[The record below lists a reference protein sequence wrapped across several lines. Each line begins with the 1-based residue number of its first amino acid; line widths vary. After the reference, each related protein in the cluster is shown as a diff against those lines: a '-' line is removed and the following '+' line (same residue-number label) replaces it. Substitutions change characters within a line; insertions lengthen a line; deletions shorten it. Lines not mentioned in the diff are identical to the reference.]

1 MTKSDPSCDAQDI
14 LIELRDVTVRSVM
27 HPYPN
32 WIRNWNWTICS
43 GDHWLVGA
51 KPDSG
56 KTPLLSVAAGLMHAH
71 QGSVRFFN
79 REVQDLEPES
89 WLDEKLRMGMVFEDG
104 GKVFQELTVYENL
117 LLPLDYHQR
126 LAPEGRSAHVQSI
139 LEITEMSDFAHQP
152 AAGLSRNW
160 KQRLGLARAMVLQPE
175 VLFLDNPLGAVDAHH
190 GMWWLKF
197 LDRLMTGEWEWQ
209 PKALVVS
216 ANDLTP
222 WMSRINHLALI
233 NNGKWLEIDP
243 SDRDALDNDP
253 LIQSLMTANI

>member
-1 MTKSDPSCDAQDI
+1 MTESNPSCEGKDI
-14 LIELRDVTVRSVM
+14 LIELRDVTVRSITPAYS
-27 HPYPN
+27 H

-43 GDHWLVGA
+43 GDRWLVGA

-56 KTPLLSVAAGLMHAH
+56 KTPLLSVAAGLMHAQ
-71 QGSVRFFN
+71 QGSVRYFN
-79 REVQDLEPES
+79 HEVKDLEPES

-104 GKVFQELTVYENL
+104 GKVFQELTVHENL
-117 LLPLDYHQR
+117 LLPLDYHER
-126 LAPEGRSAHVQSI
+126 LAPDARNAHVESI
-139 LEITEMSDFAHQP
+139 LEITEMTHLTHQT

-190 GMWWLKF
+190 GLWWLKF
-197 LDRLMTGEWEWQ
+197 LDRLMAGEWDWQ

-233 NNGKWLEIDP
+233 NNGNWVEIDP
-243 SDRDALDNDP
+243 SDQNALDGDP
-253 LIQSLMTANI
+253 LVQSLMTAKI